1 MGQFV
6 QYFSKI
12 AMWHLNRKSV
22 KGNLV
27 TMGDKSSP
35 LQLTTSQRIGNLA
48 SPISDFRVLLR
59 YYGLIPMLQWIIHV
73 ETHPSKS
80 RYLQTLYRLENLFN
94 VCYYPLEHVYWLAAH
109 NIISITPET
118 RDKVGMWSC
127 RFWAAY
133 VFTYFVHLYEDYK
146 DLLRREKRLIKDGEN
161 VDSVREEKKA
171 LMVNAMI
178 NAAYAPLTVH
188 WSLEKSSFPDIGVG
202 LCGAIAA
209 VGQLWAAWRA
219 A

>member
-1 MGQFV
+1 M
-6 QYFSKI
+6 
-12 AMWHLNRKSV
+12 
-22 KGNLV
+22 
-27 TMGDKSSP
+27 
-35 LQLTTSQRIGNLA
+35 
-48 SPISDFRVLLR
+48 
-59 YYGLIPMLQWIIHV
+59 
-73 ETHPSKS
+73 
-80 RYLQTLYRLENLFN
+80 
-94 VCYYPLEHVYWLAAH
+94 
-109 NIISITPET
+109 
-118 RDKVGMWSC
+118 
-127 RFWAAY
+127 
-133 VFTYFVHLYEDYK
+133 FTYFVHLYEDYK